1 MITAT
6 NTDAL
11 AKQLEEFS
19 KEVERK
25 MKAMVSEFTVDVVTA
40 AVNNT
45 PLGDSEKFAN
55 LYAMRLTNG
64 SGLLAEEGL
73 AQGSWQ
79 VALDGSLE
87 FKPDYGFDAGLNAIA
102 ETKFAM
108 EGYQLGQEY
117 KIGNTGPYIGELEG
131 ADGKRPY
138 SDQAPNGIMQ
148 PTIEQIQS
156 AIQSDLKQYY
166 DAG

>member
-1 MITAT
+1 MIVAA
-6 NTDAL
+6 NTDKL
-11 AKQLEEFS
+11 AKQLEELS

-25 MKAMVSEFTVDVVTA
+25 LKNMVSEFTVDVVTA

-64 SGLLAEEGL
+64 SGLLDEEGL

-108 EGYQLGQEY
+108 EGYQLGQKY
-117 KIGNTGPYIGELEG
+117 IIGNKGPYIDALENN
-131 ADGKRPY
+131 Y
-138 SDQAPNGIMQ
+138 SDQTNGQGIMA
-148 PTIEQIQS
+148 PTIEQVQS
-156 AIQSDLKQYY
+156 AIQADLKQYY

>member
-11 AKQLEEFS
+11 AKQLEELS

-25 MKAMVSEFTVDVVTA
+25 LKNMVSEFTVDVVSA

-64 SGLLAEEGL
+64 SGLMDQEGL

-108 EGYQLGQEY
+108 EGYKLGQDY
-117 KIGNTGPYIGELEG
+117 VIGNTGPYIDELENN
-131 ADGKRPY
+131 Y
-138 SDQAPNGIMQ
+138 SDQTNGQGIMQ